1 MSGIKLS
8 NVRKFAISGAAAVAV
23 ALPLAMVSAPAQA
36 ATTLNG
42 CTVDPLRPVV
52 VGQVGGVPQVRFS
65 TRVTCS
71 KDRIVQI
78 RDQRREADAPAGIAG
93 DDSYGSTTYL
103 RTFDVTA
110 DHRGLDAGPRDEH
123 GEHQRGCLPPDELPG
138 RHHRWGLGL
147 DQLREQPTAVGQQLS
162 HRRNPS
168 ASRSSDRLADWRL
181 R

>member
-8 NVRKFAISGAAAVAV
+8 NARKFAISGAAAVAV

-42 CTVDPLRPVV
+42 CTVDPIRPVV

-78 RDQRREADAPAGIAG
+78 RDQRREADAPAG
-93 DDSYGSTTYL
+93 Y
-103 RTFDVTA
+103 
-110 DHRGLDAGPRDEH
+110 
-123 GEHQRGCLPPDELPG
+123 
-138 RHHRWGLGL
+138 RW
-147 DQLREQPTAVGQQLS
+147 
-162 HRRNPS
+162 
-168 ASRSSDRLADWRL
+168 
-181 R
+181 

>member
-1 MSGIKLS
+1 MSGIKLPQA
-8 NVRKFAISGAAAVAV
+8 RKFVISGAAAVAV

-103 RTFDVTA
+103 RTFDSQRTIVVSTLDLVTNTENTNE
-110 DHRGLDAGPRDEH
+110 DVYHRTSFRVATIGGVSGWTNFENSP
-123 GEHQRGCLPPDELPG
+123 QRS
-138 RHHRWGLGL
+138 
-147 DQLREQPTAVGQQLS
+147 V
-162 HRRNPS
+162 NN
-168 ASRSSDRLADWRL
+168 
-181 R
+181 

>member
-8 NVRKFAISGAAAVAV
+8 NARKFAISGAAAVAL

-65 TRVTCS
+65 TRVTCAQ
-71 KDRIVQI
+71 DRIIQI

-93 DDSYGSTTYL
+93 DQSYGSTTYL
-103 RTFDVTA
+103 RTFDAQRTIVVSTLDLVTSTENSNEEVY
-110 DHRGLDAGPRDEH
+110 HRTSFRVATINGVSAWTNFENSP
-123 GEHQRGCLPPDELPG
+123 QRS
-138 RHHRWGLGL
+138 
-147 DQLREQPTAVGQQLS
+147 V
-162 HRRNPS
+162 NN
-168 ASRSSDRLADWRL
+168 
-181 R
+181 